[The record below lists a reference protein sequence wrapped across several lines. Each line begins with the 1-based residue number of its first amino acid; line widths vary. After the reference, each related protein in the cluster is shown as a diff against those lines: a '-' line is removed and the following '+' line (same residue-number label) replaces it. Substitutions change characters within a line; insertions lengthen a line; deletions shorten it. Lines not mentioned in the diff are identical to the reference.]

1 MKGGLTS
8 VAIFGKFTFV
18 GWFLSKLLFK
28 SKTHKAQQNTRAE
41 SPGQQYT
48 HKCLD
53 ASYYVFQMT
62 FYANSWFEVV
72 HTTPNFHLLSFL
84 QKSSHSCT
92 LIDVYRAH

>member
-18 GWFLSKLLFK
+18 GWFLSKLPFK
-28 SKTHKAQQNTRAE
+28 SKTHRAQQNTRAE

-53 ASYYVFQMT
+53 ASNYVFQMT
-62 FYANSWFEVV
+62 FYANSWFWDGPDHAEFPFIIFS
-72 HTTPNFHLLSFL
+72 T
-84 QKSSHSCT
+84 KK
-92 LIDVYRAH
+92 